1 LRAHEVSE
9 LERLLEALEQAQKSE
24 GTLELASRTQMA
36 RHFPEACLCFKVDEQ
51 PEFGWRAEVSFLAI
65 GESGAFFTGPPHSP
79 LALLPVSETEKN
91 GIQLASRCGAKSLA
105 ELRAKSADDLLS
117 EAAKMDVFQF
127 GPNIDGYFLSSDPQP
142 NLFRKPAEP
151 RSDAGRMERR

>member
-1 LRAHEVSE
+1 
-9 LERLLEALEQAQKSE
+9 
-24 GTLELASRTQMA
+24 MA

-51 PEFGWRAEVSFLAI
+51 PEFRWRAEVSLLAI
-65 GESGAFFTGPPHSP
+65 GESGAFFTDPPHSP

-117 EAAKMDVFQF
+117 EAAKMGVFQF
-127 GPNIDGYFLSSDPQP
+127 GSLISMDIF
-142 NLFRKPAEP
+142 
-151 RSDAGRMERR
+151 

>member
-1 LRAHEVSE
+1 
-9 LERLLEALEQAQKSE
+9 
-24 GTLELASRTQMA
+24 M
-36 RHFPEACLCFKVDEQ
+36 
-51 PEFGWRAEVSFLAI
+51 AI
-65 GESGAFFTGPPHSP
+65 GESGAFFTDPPHSP

-117 EAAKMDVFQF
+117 EAAKMGVFQF
-127 GPNIDGYFLSSDPQP
+127 GSLNIDGYFLSSDPQP